1 MSKALVERYGVNV
14 PRYTSYPTAPHF
26 HEGVQDS
33 VYRDW
38 LGALDAAAPLSL
50 YFHVPF
56 CAEMCSFCG
65 CHTKVVRRYE
75 PVARYLKILQAE
87 VDIVATALP
96 GRFGAAF
103 VHWGGGS
110 PTMLRGDDWRRIHDH
125 LRGAFEFDAEAE
137 MAVELDPRTAT
148 QDYIQA
154 LAAAGVNRVSLGVQ
168 DLNEKVQVAI
178 RRVQLFDMTARVVDW
193 LRQADITA
201 INLDLMYGLPH
212 QTLDMVLASIDQ
224 AVSLKPS
231 RIALFGYAHVP
242 WMKSHQKLIDE
253 KALPDA
259 MARFAQS
266 EAAAQALEAAGYH
279 RIGLDHF
286 ANADDTLVVAH
297 NMGTLRR
304 NFQGYTND
312 AASAL
317 LGFGTSA
324 IGALP
329 LGYVQNDPDM
339 RPYAKVIEDGRLPI
353 RRGVALSADDRL
365 RRDVIERLMCDMAV
379 NLDVVLSQHDM
390 AQNTLDE
397 DLASLGP
404 LVTDGIVRVTGRQ
417 VQVTAEGRP
426 FARVAAAKFDA
437 YLASNRGRHAI
448 AV

>member
-65 CHTKVVRRYE
+65 CHTRVVRRYE

-168 DLNEKVQVAI
+168 DFNEKVQVAI
-178 RRVQLFDMTARVVDW
+178 RRVQPFDMTARVVDW
-193 LRQADITA
+193 LRLAGIAA

-212 QTLDMVLASIDQ
+212 QTVDMLLSSIDQ

-242 WMKSHQKLIDE
+242 WMKSHQKLID
-253 KALPDA
+253 
-259 MARFAQS
+259 
-266 EAAAQALEAAGYH
+266 
-279 RIGLDHF
+279 
-286 ANADDTLVVAH
+286 
-297 NMGTLRR
+297 
-304 NFQGYTND
+304 
-312 AASAL
+312 
-317 LGFGTSA
+317 
-324 IGALP
+324 
-329 LGYVQNDPDM
+329 
-339 RPYAKVIEDGRLPI
+339 
-353 RRGVALSADDRL
+353 
-365 RRDVIERLMCDMAV
+365 
-379 NLDVVLSQHDM
+379 
-390 AQNTLDE
+390 
-397 DLASLGP
+397 
-404 LVTDGIVRVTGRQ
+404 
-417 VQVTAEGRP
+417 
-426 FARVAAAKFDA
+426 
-437 YLASNRGRHAI
+437 
-448 AV
+448 

>member
-26 HEGVQDS
+26 HEGVQETI
-33 VYRDW
+33 YRDW
-38 LGALDAAAPLSL
+38 LGALDPVAPLSL

-65 CHTKVVRRYE
+65 RHTKVVRCYE
-75 PVARYLKILQAE
+75 PVARYLEVLQTE
-87 VDIVATALP
+87 VDLVAAALP

-125 LRGAFEFDAEAE
+125 LRGAFELATGAE

-148 QDYIQA
+148 QDCIQA

-168 DLNEKVQVAI
+168 DFNEKVQVAI
-178 RRVQLFDMTARVVDW
+178 RRVQPFDMTARVVDW
-193 LRQADITA
+193 LRLAGIAA

-212 QTLDMVLASIDQ
+212 QTVDMLLSSIDQ
-224 AVSLKPS
+224 AVSLKPT

-253 KALPDA
+253 AALPDA

-266 EAAAQALEAAGYH
+266 EAAAQALEATGYH

-286 ANADDTLVVAH
+286 ANADDTLVAAQ
-297 NMGTLRR
+297 NTGRLRR

-329 LGYVQNDPDM
+329 QGYVQNDPDM
-339 RPYAKVIEDGRLPI
+339 RPYVKAVEAGQLPI
-353 RRGVALSADDRL
+353 RRGVALTADDRL

-379 NLDVVLSQHDM
+379 DLDVVLSRHDM
-390 AQNTLDE
+390 PQETLDE
-397 DLASLGP
+397 DLAGLEP
-404 LVTDGIVRVTGRQ
+404 LVTDGIVRVTGRH

-426 FARVAAAKFDA
+426 FARVAAATFDA
-437 YLASNRGRHAI
+437 YLASKRGRHAI

>member
-26 HEGVQDS
+26 HEGVQETI
-33 VYRDW
+33 YRDW
-38 LGALDAAAPLSL
+38 LGALDPVAPLSL

-65 CHTKVVRRYE
+65 CHTKVVRCYE
-75 PVARYLKILQAE
+75 PVARYLEVLQTE
-87 VDIVATALP
+87 VDLVAAALP

-125 LRGAFEFDAEAE
+125 LRGAFELATGAE

-148 QDYIQA
+148 QDCIQA

-168 DLNEKVQVAI
+168 DFNEKVQVAI
-178 RRVQLFDMTARVVDW
+178 RRVQPFDMTARVVDW
-193 LRQADITA
+193 LRLAGIAA

-212 QTLDMVLASIDQ
+212 QTVDMLLSSIDQ
-224 AVSLKPS
+224 AVSLKPT

-253 KALPDA
+253 AALPDA

-266 EAAAQALEAAGYH
+266 EAAAQALEATGYH

-286 ANADDTLVVAH
+286 ANADDTLVAAQ
-297 NMGTLRR
+297 NTGRLRR

-329 LGYVQNDPDM
+329 QGYVQNDPDM
-339 RPYAKVIEDGRLPI
+339 RPYVKAVEAGQLPI
-353 RRGVALSADDRL
+353 RRGVALTADDRL

-379 NLDVVLSQHDM
+379 DLDVVLSRHDM
-390 AQNTLDE
+390 PQETLDE
-397 DLASLGP
+397 DLAGLEP
-404 LVTDGIVRVTGRQ
+404 LVTDGIVRVTGRH

-426 FARVAAAKFDA
+426 FARVAAATFDA
-437 YLASNRGRHAI
+437 YLASKRGRHAI
-448 AV
+448 VV